1 MPRDTFHRSVQSTC
15 TTGSNLVSVTSAEV
29 TDREAKNVHHVLWNT
44 APARELSGEL
54 HFTLRLKVLSQAI
67 EAMRPSDIDALIGM
81 DATYAGQRLYWMLG
95 RGLVEKPD
103 KKRGAYRITE
113 KGKGYLANPPP
124 EPSAKLD
131 KSAVKSADESAAKS
145 DGAKIGAKT
154 AEKVVEENAEKGGKK
169 VDVKESEAG
178 KKEDIAIPSQ
188 ADIFQSVAEQ
198 LSISKQ
204 KDRTPLSAVVY
215 RVQRT
220 AELNKAS
227 FRAFDQHKR

>member
-1 MPRDTFHRSVQSTC
+1 
-15 TTGSNLVSVTSAEV
+15 LAEV
-29 TDREAKNVHHVLWNT
+29 TDREAKNVHHLLWNT

-103 KKRGAYRITE
+103 KKRSAYRITE
-113 KGKGYLANPPP
+113 KGKGYLAKPPQ

-131 KSAVKSADESAAKS
+131 KSAAKSAAESAAKS
-145 DGAKIGAKT
+145 AAKSAGVKIGEKT
-154 AEKVVEENAEKGGKK
+154 AEKVVEETAEKGDKK

-188 ADIFQSVAEQ
+188 ADIFRSIADQ
-198 LSISKQ
+198 LSISKAE
-204 KDRTPLSAVVY
+204 DGTPLSAMVY
-215 RVQRT
+215 YAQRT
-220 AELNKAS
+220 TDLDDLNYLWNAG
-227 FRAFDQHKR
+227 QTIEQ

>member
-1 MPRDTFHRSVQSTC
+1 VQSTC
-15 TTGSNLVSVTSAEV
+15 TTGSNLVSVTLAEV
-29 TDREAKNVHHVLWNT
+29 TDREAKNVHHLLWNT

-103 KKRGAYRITE
+103 KKRSAYRITE
-113 KGKGYLANPPP
+113 KGKGYLAKPPQ

-131 KSAVKSADESAAKS
+131 KSAAKSAAESADESA
-145 DGAKIGAKT
+145 GVKIGEKT
-154 AEKVVEENAEKGGKK
+154 AEKVIDENAEKGDKK

-188 ADIFQSVAEQ
+188 ADIFRSIADQ
-198 LSISKQ
+198 LSISKAEEA
-204 KDRTPLSAVVY
+204 KGGTPLSGIINFVE
-215 RVQRT
+215 RT
-220 AELNKAS
+220 ADMDDLDSLWNAG
-227 FRAFDQHKR
+227 

>member
-1 MPRDTFHRSVQSTC
+1 VLSTC
-15 TTGSNLVSVTSAEV
+15 TTGSNFVSVTSAEV
-29 TDREAKNVHHVLWNT
+29 TKSEAKNVHHLLWNT

-54 HFTLRLKVLSQAI
+54 HFTLRLKVLSRAI

-103 KKRGAYRITE
+103 KKRSVYRITE
-113 KGKGYLANPPP
+113 KGKGYLAKPPQ

-131 KSAVKSADESAAKS
+131 KSPAKSA
-145 DGAKIGAKT
+145 GAKIGEKT

-188 ADIFQSVAEQ
+188 ADIFQSAAEQ
-198 LSISKQ
+198 LSISRQ
-204 KDRTPLSAVVY
+204 K
-215 RVQRT
+215 
-220 AELNKAS
+220 
-227 FRAFDQHKR
+227 

>member
-1 MPRDTFHRSVQSTC
+1 MQSTC

-29 TDREAKNVHHVLWNT
+29 TNREAKNVHHLLWNT

-103 KKRGAYRITE
+103 KKRSAYRITE
-113 KGKGYLANPPP
+113 KGKGYLAKPPQ

-131 KSAVKSADESAAKS
+131 KSAAKSPAKSPAKSAGVNGGGNAQKD
-145 DGAKIGAKT
+145 I
-154 AEKVVEENAEKGGKK
+154 EKEDEENAEKGGKK

-178 KKEDIAIPSQ
+178 KKEDIAIPSK
-188 ADIFQSVAEQ
+188 
-198 LSISKQ
+198 L
-204 KDRTPLSAVVY
+204 TPSGPS
-215 RVQRT
+215 RS
-220 AELNKAS
+220 N
-227 FRAFDQHKR
+227 

>member
-1 MPRDTFHRSVQSTC
+1 MQSTC
-15 TTGSNLVSVTSAEV
+15 TTGSNLVSVTLAEV
-29 TDREAKNVHHVLWNT
+29 TDREAKNVHHLLWNT

-103 KKRGAYRITE
+103 KKRSAYRITE
-113 KGKGYLANPPP
+113 KGKGYLAKPPQ

-131 KSAVKSADESAAKS
+131 KSAAKSAAESAAKS
-145 DGAKIGAKT
+145 AAKSAGVKIGEKT
-154 AEKVVEENAEKGGKK
+154 AEKVVEETAEKGDKK

-188 ADIFQSVAEQ
+188 ADIFRSIADQ
-198 LSISKQ
+198 LSISKAE
-204 KDRTPLSAVVY
+204 DGTPLSAMVY
-215 RVQRT
+215 YAQRT
-220 AELNKAS
+220 TDLDDLNYLWNAG
-227 FRAFDQHKR
+227 QTIEQ